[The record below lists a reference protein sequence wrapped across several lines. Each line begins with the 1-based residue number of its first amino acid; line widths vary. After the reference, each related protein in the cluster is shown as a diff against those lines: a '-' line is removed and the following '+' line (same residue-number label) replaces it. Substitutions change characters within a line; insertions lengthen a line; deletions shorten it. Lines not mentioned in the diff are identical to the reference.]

1 MTENEGYLLLA
12 LPLIPLGSAILLM
25 LIPSRE
31 RTAIRGVTGA
41 ASLAMFLIS
50 VYVFFAFD
58 YKGEQFQGVLAWP
71 WIENAGFLG
80 ENGIQLKVGIDGIAA
95 PMILLTG
102 IVIMSGTWVS
112 WKVETRSK
120 DFFILLFVLVAGVY
134 GTFVALDLFF
144 WFLLYETAVLPMYL
158 LIAVWGS
165 GRREYGAMKLMM
177 MLVAAS
183 ILIFTGIFGIFT
195 EAGLGT
201 FDMPALFEAT
211 YDENFQKIMFPMI
224 AIGCGT
230 LAGLFPLHPWSPDGH
245 AAAPTAV
252 SMLHAGV
259 LMKLGAFGIIRLGF
273 QILPEGAEFWAPALL
288 TLGIIGALWG
298 AIAALRQTDLKLM
311 TGFSSVSHMGYVFVG
326 LGTLNLIGMSGAV
339 LQMFAHGVMTAL
351 FFLLIGALYDQSH
364 DRELT
369 HFSGMAKQ
377 MPVWA
382 AFFVIAGLAS
392 FGVPGLSGFIAE
404 VHIFIGAFRA
414 YPVVG
419 GLAVLTAAITAT
431 YLLRMFAQTFFGEPS
446 PRWSGSIGEIT
457 WPERAGATVLAISIL
472 ALGLW
477 PSPWIDRISEG
488 VRHAIPK
495 LADDTSAVT
504 ELRLEEGM
512 PELEVLGV
520 VLDRTWA
527 ESGIPGDAL

>member
-1 MTENEGYLLLA
+1 MTANEGYVLLA
-12 LPLIPLGSAILLM
+12 LPLIPLAAAVLLM
-25 LIPSRE
+25 FVPSGE
-31 RTAIRGVTGA
+31 RTLIRIVTGA
-41 ASLAMFLIS
+41 ASLAMFVLS

-58 YKGEQFQGVLAWP
+58 YRGEQFQGVLAWP
-71 WIENAGFLG
+71 WFENVGFLG
-80 ENGIQLKVGIDGIAA
+80 DNGVQLKVGVDGIAA
-95 PMILLTG
+95 PMVLLTG
-102 IVIMSGTWVS
+102 IVILTGTWVS
-112 WKVETRSK
+112 WKQDHRSK

-158 LIAVWGS
+158 LIGVWGS

-183 ILIFTGIFGIFT
+183 ILIFIAIFGIFT

-201 FDMPALFEAT
+201 FDMPALFDAE
-211 YDENFQKIMFPMI
+211 YGRNFQLVMFPLV
-224 AIGCGT
+224 ALGCGT
-230 LAGLFPLHPWSPDGH
+230 LAGIFPLHPWSPDGH

-273 QILPEGAEFWAPALL
+273 QMLPEGAEFWAPALL
-288 TLGIIGALWG
+288 TLGIVGALYG
-298 AIAALRQTDLKLM
+298 AVGALRQTDFKLM

-369 HFSGMAKQ
+369 HYSGMARR
-377 MPVWA
+377 MPIWA
-382 AFFVIAGLAS
+382 VFFVIAGLAS
-392 FGVPGLSGFIAE
+392 FGLPGLSGFIAE
-404 VHIFIGAFRA
+404 LHIFIGAFRA
-414 YPVVG
+414 YPLVG
-419 GLAVLTAAITAT
+419 ALAVLTAAITAT
-431 YLLRMFAQTFFGEPS
+431 YLLRMFAQTFFGAPS
-446 PRWSGSIGEIT
+446 PRWSNVGEIS
-457 WPERAGATVLAISIL
+457 WAERAGATVLAVSIF

-477 PSPWIDRISEG
+477 PSPWIDRVAAGLEAG
-488 VRHAIPK
+488 IP
-495 LADDTSAVT
+495 
-504 ELRLEEGM
+504 
-512 PELEVLGV
+512 EVL
-520 VLDRTWA
+520 L
-527 ESGIPGDAL
+527 

>member
-1 MTENEGYLLLA
+1 MTEEQGYLLLA

-25 LIPSRE
+25 LVPSRE
-31 RTAIRGVTGA
+31 RSAIMLLTGA
-41 ASLAMFLIS
+41 ASLAMFVIS
-50 VYVFFAFD
+50 VYVFFEFD
-58 YKGEQFQGVLAWP
+58 YDGPQFQGVVDFP
-71 WIENAGFLG
+71 WFENVGFLG

-102 IVIMSGTWVS
+102 IVILTGTWVS
-112 WKVETRSK
+112 WKIETRSK

-183 ILIFTGIFGIFT
+183 ILIFTAIFGIFT

-201 FDMPALFEAT
+201 FDLPSLFNAE
-211 YDENFQKIMFPMI
+211 YDENFQKIIFPMVV
-224 AIGCGT
+224 IGCGT
-230 LAGLFPLHPWSPDGH
+230 LGGIFPFHPWSPDGH

-273 QILPEGAEFWAPALL
+273 QILPDGAEFWAPGLL
-288 TLGIIGALWG
+288 TLGIVGALYGAIGAL
-298 AIAALRQTDLKLM
+298 RQSDFKLM
-311 TGFSSVSHMGYVFVG
+311 TGFSSVSHMGYVFLG
-326 LGTLNLIGMSGAV
+326 LGTFNLIGMSGAV

-351 FFLLIGALYDQSH
+351 FFLLIGGLYDQAH
-364 DRELT
+364 DREFT
-369 HFSGMAKQ
+369 HYAGMAKR
-377 MPVWA
+377 MPIWA
-382 AFFVIAGLAS
+382 AFFVLAGLAS
-392 FGVPGLSGFIAE
+392 LGLPGLSGFIAE
-404 VHIFIGAFRA
+404 FHIFVGAFRA

-431 YLLRMFAQTFFGEPS
+431 YLLRMFARTLFGETDH
-446 PRWSGSIGEIT
+446 RWNDVVEIT
-457 WPERAGATVLAISIL
+457 WAERAGATVLAISIF

-477 PSPWIDRISEG
+477 PAPWIDRITMG
-488 VRHAIPK
+488 
-495 LADDTSAVT
+495 
-504 ELRLEEGM
+504 LEM
-512 PELEVLGV
+512 
-520 VLDRTWA
+520 
-527 ESGIPGDAL
+527 GIPGVS

>member
-1 MTENEGYLLLA
+1 MTDNEGYLLLS
-12 LPLIPLGSAILLM
+12 LPLIPLGAAVLLM
-25 LIPSRE
+25 FVPSGE
-31 RTAIRGVTGA
+31 RTLIRIVTGA
-41 ASLAMFLIS
+41 ASVAMFVIS

-58 YKGEQFQGVLAWP
+58 YRGEQFQGVLAWP
-71 WIENAGFLG
+71 WFENVGFLG
-80 ENGIQLKVGIDGIAA
+80 ENGVQLKVGVDGIAA
-95 PMILLTG
+95 PMVLLTG
-102 IVIMSGTWVS
+102 IVILTGTWVS
-112 WKVETRSK
+112 WKQEHRSK

-183 ILIFTGIFGIFT
+183 ILIFTAIFGIFT

-201 FDMPALFEAT
+201 FDLPALFDAT
-211 YDENFQKIMFPMI
+211 YDPTFQKIMFPLI
-224 AIGCGT
+224 VLGCGT
-230 LAGLFPLHPWSPDGH
+230 LGGIFPLHPWSPDGH

-273 QILPEGAEFWAPALL
+273 QMMPEGGEFWAPALL
-288 TLGIIGALWG
+288 TLGIVGALYG
-298 AIAALRQTDLKLM
+298 AIGALRQTDFKLM
-311 TGFSSVSHMGYVFVG
+311 TGFSSVSHMGYVFLG

-364 DRELT
+364 DREIT
-369 HFSGMAKQ
+369 HYSGLAKQ
-377 MPVWA
+377 MPIWA
-382 AFFVIAGLAS
+382 VFFVIAGLAS
-392 FGVPGLSGFIAE
+392 FGLPGLSGFIAE

-414 YPVVG
+414 YPIVG

-431 YLLRMFAQTFFGEPS
+431 YLLRMFARTFFGEAD
-446 PRWSGSIGEIT
+446 PRWSGIGEIT
-457 WPERAGATVLAISIL
+457 WAERAGATVLSISIF

-477 PSPWIDRISEG
+477 PAPWIDRIAMGLEMG
-488 VRHAIPK
+488 IP
-495 LADDTSAVT
+495 
-504 ELRLEEGM
+504 
-512 PELEVLGV
+512 EVL
-520 VLDRTWA
+520 
-527 ESGIPGDAL
+527 S